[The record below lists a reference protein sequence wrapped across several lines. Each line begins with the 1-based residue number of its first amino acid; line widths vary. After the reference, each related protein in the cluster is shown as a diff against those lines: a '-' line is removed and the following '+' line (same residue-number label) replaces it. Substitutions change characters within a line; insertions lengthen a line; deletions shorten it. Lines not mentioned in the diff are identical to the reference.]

1 MLETLRNAWKIKELR
16 KKILYT
22 IFMLLV
28 YRLLCFVPTPGV
40 DIASVQQAMQGIGLL
55 NFINSMTGS
64 NLSEFTIMA
73 MGITP
78 YINASIIM
86 QLLTVA
92 IPKLEA
98 MQKEGEEGRKKIAQI
113 TRYVTVGLGFLQAVA
128 LARGLGASTSA
139 TFGSYLLIGLCL
151 AAGTALAMWIGER
164 ITKEGIGNGISLLIM
179 AGIIANIA
187 SFVVNMFRNLFNTE
201 AIAVGRVNPWL
212 YIPIIL
218 ISLVLIVAVVFVNR
232 GERRVPV
239 QYAKRVVGRKMFGGQ
254 SSYIPMR
261 VDSSGVLPLIF
272 ASSIMQFPS
281 TILSFFPNSGLAI
294 WWNAHVNVYSFGYQ
308 LIFALMIV
316 GFTYFYTSI
325 TFNPAD
331 IAKNIQENG
340 GSIPGIRQGKPT
352 VDYLSR
358 ISTRITLFD
367 GIYLAILASL
377 PTLLAGLA
385 GLPLPF
391 AASSLLIA
399 VSVATETARQLE
411 SELMMRHYKG
421 FLR

>member
-16 KKILYT
+16 KKLLYT
-22 IFMLLV
+22 VGMLLV

-40 DIASVQQAMQGIGLL
+40 NLAAVRAAMQNFSLL
-55 NFINSMTGS
+55 EYINSMTGS
-64 NLSEFTIMA
+64 NLGNFTIMA

-86 QLLTVA
+86 QLLCVA
-92 IPKLEA
+92 IPKLEE

-113 TRYVTVGLGFLQAVA
+113 TRYVTVGLGFIQAVA
-128 LARGLGASTSA
+128 LSAGLGATSG
-139 TFGSYLLIGLCL
+139 FGSHVLIGLCL

-187 SFVVNMFRNLFNTE
+187 VYVAGMVSNLFNFE
-201 AIAVGRVNPWL
+201 AIAAGHVNPWI
-212 YIPIIL
+212 YIPVVL

-239 QYAKRVVGRKMFGGQ
+239 QYAKRVVGRKMYGGQ

-281 TILSFFPNSGLAI
+281 TILSLWSGSALYQ
-294 WWNAHVNVYSFGYQ
+294 WWSAHVNAYSIGYQ
-308 LIFALMIV
+308 IIFALMIV
-316 GFTYFYTSI
+316 GFTYFYTSM

-331 IAKNIQENG
+331 VAQNIKENG

-352 VDYLSR
+352 EEYLR
-358 ISTRITLFD
+358 KISTRITLFD
-367 GIYLAILASL
+367 GIYLAILACL

-385 GLPLPF
+385 GLALPF

-399 VSVATETARQLE
+399 VSVATETTTQIE

-421 FLR
+421 FLK

>member
-1 MLETLRNAWKIKELR
+1 M
-16 KKILYT
+16 
-22 IFMLLV
+22 
-28 YRLLCFVPTPGV
+28 
-40 DIASVQQAMQGIGLL
+40 
-55 NFINSMTGS
+55 
-64 NLSEFTIMA
+64 
-73 MGITP
+73 
-78 YINASIIM
+78 
-86 QLLTVA
+86 
-92 IPKLEA
+92 
-98 MQKEGEEGRKKIAQI
+98 
-113 TRYVTVGLGFLQAVA
+113 
-128 LARGLGASTSA
+128 
-139 TFGSYLLIGLCL
+139 
-151 AAGTALAMWIGER
+151 
-164 ITKEGIGNGISLLIM
+164 
-179 AGIIANIA
+179 
-187 SFVVNMFRNLFNTE
+187 
-201 AIAVGRVNPWL
+201 
-212 YIPIIL
+212 
-218 ISLVLIVAVVFVNR
+218 
-232 GERRVPV
+232 
-239 QYAKRVVGRKMFGGQ
+239 
-254 SSYIPMR
+254 
-261 VDSSGVLPLIF
+261 PLIF